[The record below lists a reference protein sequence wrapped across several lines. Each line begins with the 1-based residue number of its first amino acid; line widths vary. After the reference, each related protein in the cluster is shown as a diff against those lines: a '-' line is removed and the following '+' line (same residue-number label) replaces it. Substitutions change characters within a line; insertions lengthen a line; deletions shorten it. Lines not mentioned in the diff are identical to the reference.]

1 MPQLKYLAAG
11 LMLGCG
17 LFFAVASMLTQS
29 SGAKI
34 FVYQGF

>member
-1 MPQLKYLAAG
+1 MSQMKFLAAG
-11 LMLGCG
+11 LILGCG
-17 LFFAVASMLTQS
+17 LFFALASMVTQS